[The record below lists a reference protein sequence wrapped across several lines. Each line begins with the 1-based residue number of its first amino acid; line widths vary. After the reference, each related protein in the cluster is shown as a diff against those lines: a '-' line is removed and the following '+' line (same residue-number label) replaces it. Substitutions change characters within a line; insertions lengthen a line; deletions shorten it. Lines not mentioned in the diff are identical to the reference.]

1 MANFFFVP
9 DILLFIG
16 VLSVCFFRLEK
27 FFRLEGQSNN
37 RYLSLPA
44 NQTGTGLNKH
54 PSTLVRT
61 TLLLISKFKIMAK
74 RNCKKSK
81 SFGKEKRL
89 KNAQDLLERGELFGD
104 SIIGLMA
111 QFATNLRGLGVAAAG
126 LAKALA
132 ALKTVADEV
141 GVDLDDLY
149 NGLLENYEKDFFL
162 SGFEFIDFNEK

>member
-1 MANFFFVP
+1 M
-9 DILLFIG
+9 
-16 VLSVCFFRLEK
+16 
-27 FFRLEGQSNN
+27 
-37 RYLSLPA
+37 
-44 NQTGTGLNKH
+44 
-54 PSTLVRT
+54 
-61 TLLLISKFKIMAK
+61 
-74 RNCKKSK
+74 
-81 SFGKEKRL
+81 
-89 KNAQDLLERGELFGD
+89 ERGELFGD